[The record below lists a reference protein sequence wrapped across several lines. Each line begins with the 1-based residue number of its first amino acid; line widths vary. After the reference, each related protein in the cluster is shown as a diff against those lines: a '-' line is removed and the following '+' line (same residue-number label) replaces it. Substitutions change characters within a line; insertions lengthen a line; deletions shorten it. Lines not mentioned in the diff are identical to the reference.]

1 MEFKWCGHWLCEK
14 DYDNKPFFFSKK
26 ITVASESGFFPF
38 CYWWNMIM
46 ILRTKWYLP
55 LAMVI
60 VWLLFFSF
68 FVKAAEACQH
78 CNTSWHYTHQRHPYV
93 CLWVFGKFKCLLETS
108 ISSVFLTV
116 YEFFF
121 VFEIH
126 HIPYHRYPLQKSFM
140 ALFFMD
146 GRQDVV

>member
-1 MEFKWCGHWLCEK
+1 MIFTISNGHCL
-14 DYDNKPFFFSKK
+14 
-26 ITVASESGFFPF
+26 
-38 CYWWNMIM
+38 
-46 ILRTKWYLP
+46 YLFD
-55 LAMVI
+55 
-60 VWLLFFSF
+60 WLLFFSF

-93 CLWVFGKFKCLLETS
+93 CLWVFGKLETS

-126 HIPYHRYPLQKSFM
+126 HLPYHRYPLQKSFM

-146 GRQDVV
+146 GRQDVYGWHCLITFVYPHTFKLCFLVFICGHIEFWNKKISINFVTI